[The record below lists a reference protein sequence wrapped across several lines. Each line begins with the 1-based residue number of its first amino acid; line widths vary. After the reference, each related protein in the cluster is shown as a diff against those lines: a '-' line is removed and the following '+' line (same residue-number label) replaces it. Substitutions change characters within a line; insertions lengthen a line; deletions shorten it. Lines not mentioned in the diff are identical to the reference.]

1 MTVQWRFTEAEF
13 YVLWMDRVGVE
24 PPEPFMFTSATRTA
38 DEFDLEMREAR
49 ESLSHKLGGD
59 FSTVFD
65 ALTNPDLFLTGYG
78 WDDQD
83 RWGTDLMVRVHAARK
98 GPKGYVISQLP
109 GATYWRRGGYTVAE
123 CDPLRLADA
132 VVEAMPTGDR
142 GGRGDIGLV
151 TDEQNIDHDFGRSAI
166 AAAPDTAV
174 SRAREFLEAPASNA
188 GEIHIVQG
196 SSVFGPRGITRHQVQ
211 FRDLVDD
218 GRYAIVD
225 NPERALAVDKAR
237 FISVINS
244 YVAAVVQVIKDE
256 RG

>member
-83 RWGTDLMVRVHAARK
+83 RWGTESMVRVHAARK

-174 SRAREFLEAPASNA
+174 SRAREFLEATASNA

-218 GRYAIVD
+218 GRYVIVD
-225 NPERALAVDKAR
+225 NPARALAVDKAR
-237 FISVINS
+237 FLSVINS
-244 YVAAVVQVIKDE
+244 YVAAVIQVIKDE

>member
-1 MTVQWRFTEAEF
+1 MTRSWRFTEAEF

-38 DEFDLEMREAR
+38 DEFDLELREAR

-59 FSTVFD
+59 FSSVLD
-65 ALTNPDLFLTGYG
+65 AMANPDLYLTGYG
-78 WDDQD
+78 WDEQDQ
-83 RWGTDLMVRVHAARK
+83 WGTDAMVRVRAARK

-109 GATYWRRGGYTVAE
+109 GATYWRRGGYTVSE

-132 VVEAMPTGDR
+132 MVAAMPSAER
-142 GGRGDIGLV
+142 GGLGDIGLAS
-151 TDEQNIDHDFGRSAI
+151 DEQNIDHDFGRSAI

-174 SRAREFLEAPASNA
+174 SRTQEFLKASVSHA

-196 SSVFGPRGITRHQVQ
+196 NSVFGPRGITRHQVL
-211 FRDLVDD
+211 FRDLRDD
-218 GRYAIVD
+218 GRYAITD
-225 NPERALAVDKAR
+225 NPARALAVDKAR

-244 YVAAVVQVIKDE
+244 YIAAVIQVIKDE

>member
-1 MTVQWRFTEAEF
+1 MRWRFTEAEF

-83 RWGTDLMVRVHAARK
+83 RWGTDSMVRVHAARK

-151 TDEQNIDHDFGRSAI
+151 TDEQYIDHDFGRSAI

-174 SRAREFLEAPASNA
+174 SRAREFLEATASNA

-244 YVAAVVQVIKDE
+244 YVAAVIQVIKDE